1 MLITA
6 LLIQG
11 PPILFIITLFL
22 LYTKYSKPAS
32 NNTYLYVYI
41 VGYIIQILVGHAL
54 KILIRQPRPSE
65 DIQKFNALIN
75 THKHIDFDRY
85 GMPSEHAMSTI
96 FSTIFIHFAL
106 KNNKIT
112 LLYALISLLTM
123 YQRYS
128 TNNHTLFQLLVGA
141 IIGIILGYL
150 SYLYAYKTIRGSLK
164 FKMDDNAPY
173 PL

>member
-22 LYTKYSKPAS
+22 LYIKYSKPAS

-85 GMPSEHAMSTI
+85 GMPSEHAMSTL
-96 FSTIFIHFAL
+96 FSTIFIHFTL

-128 TNNHTLFQLLVGA
+128 TNNHTLFQLFIGA